1 MHNQLLK
8 RGLLL
13 ISLITLITPFSM
25 SLASTENQTDVRT
38 NVQTDISQADTEQ
51 LASKAEQLLQR
62 YQRQQ
67 AHIDNINNHKDNL
80 STLEQ
85 EALDYRLYSRHLNAF
100 ETLNQLS
107 NHLISQ
113 QKMGKANPKV
123 MAEVEKIINENNENL
138 KKGNVK
144 IHTEFNE
151 NYAKQEKYSTEGLQ
165 LYIQYL
171 ALQDSIYSAMTQ
183 QVINQQALGLD
194 ATATKKLLIAQL
206 YNRAESFSGMVE
218 LVIKKRDELNIL
230 IGLKADNQGLKDTLA
245 VITEQLAVSR
255 VSFSLTVELLNQLGF
270 DASFY
275 QQTLLKLG
283 GQITTDLLDVSILT
297 GMMNRLLDQAS
308 EYLFEHGGEWIFK
321 ILLLLAIYY
330 VFKTLAKLATKV
342 LTKSLNS
349 GKLNLSSL
357 MKKMI
362 ISSVSRLIMILGMF
376 IALAQFGISLAP
388 ILAGLGVAGF
398 IIGFA
403 LQDTLSNFA
412 SGMMILIY
420 RPYDVGDLV
429 EVGGGVFGKVES
441 MNLVSTTILTI
452 DNQTLVIPN
461 SKIWGDVIKNVT
473 SQKLRRVDLVFGIG
487 YSDDIEQTEA
497 VLTELVLAHPMVLKD
512 PEPVIKLHVLNESSV
527 DFVVRPWVKTED
539 YWDVYWDLTRQVK
552 MRFDKDGITIPFP
565 QRDVHFYPV
574 ATPTE

>member
-1 MHNQLLK
+1 MYTKWLK
-8 RGLLL
+8 R
-13 ISLITLITPFSM
+13 SLFFLSIFTLTTPFSM
-25 SLASTENQTDVRT
+25 SLAATENQNETKQVEIT
-38 NVQTDISQADTEQ
+38 ALSSNQ
-51 LASKAEQLLQR
+51 AEQLLQR
-62 YQRQQ
+62 YLRQQ
-67 AHIDNINNHKDNL
+67 AHIDNINNHKGDL

-85 EALDYRLYSRHLNAF
+85 EALNYRLFSRYLNAF
-100 ETLNQLS
+100 ETLNTLS
-107 NHLISQ
+107 KLLIKQ
-113 QKMGKANPKV
+113 QKNGIENPTV
-123 MAEVEKIINENNENL
+123 MAEIEKIINGNNDNL
-138 KKGNVK
+138 KKANSK
-144 IHTEFNE
+144 IHKKFNAD
-151 NYAKQEKYSTEGLQ
+151 YAEQEKYSTEGLH

-183 QVINQQALGLD
+183 QFTNQQALGFEVGD
-194 ATATKKLLIAQL
+194 TKKQLIAQL

-218 LVIKKRDELNIL
+218 LVIKKREELNIL
-230 IGLKADNQGLKDTLA
+230 ISLKADNQALKDTLA
-245 VITEQLAVSR
+245 VITEQLVVSR
-255 VSFSLTVELLNQLGF
+255 VSFSLTVELLEQLGF

-283 GQITTDLLDVSILT
+283 GQITTDLLDVNILS
-297 GMMNRLLDQAS
+297 GMANRFVMQTS
-308 EYLFEHGGEWIFK
+308 EYLIEHGGEWIFK
-321 ILLLLAIYY
+321 IILLIAIYY
-330 VFKTLAKLATKV
+330 IFRSLAKLATKV

-349 GKLNLSSL
+349 SNINLSSL

-362 ISSVSRLIMILGMF
+362 ISSASRLIMILGVF
-376 IALAQFGISLAP
+376 IALAQLGISLAP

-473 SQKLRRVDLVFGIG
+473 SQKSRRVDLVFGVG
-487 YSDDIEQTEA
+487 YSDDIEKTEA
-497 VLTELVLAHPMVLKD
+497 ILTELVLAHPMVLKN

-552 MRFDKDGITIPFP
+552 IRFDKDGITIPFP

-574 ATPTE
+574 AAPTE